1 MSGGD
6 EMAFSWDAQLRDQ
19 ADRALT
25 LGEAAG
31 GGPALIVFLRG
42 DW

>member
-1 MSGGD
+1 
-6 EMAFSWDAQLRDQ
+6 MAFPWDARLRDQ
-19 ADRALT
+19 AERTST
-25 LGEAAG
+25 LREAAG